1 MFYGLNNFVKNL
13 LPKRLFYRALLI
25 VAVPIIVLQ
34 VVISIVFFDSLW
46 IKTNKGLTKSVAAE
60 INAIIEVYNDKT
72 ANKNFEFVKNL
83 FELSLIQEINILK
96 DQSLPFYD
104 STFVYSL
111 YDQLMDEELAK
122 EIKFPY
128 WYNTRANKDYVDI
141 RIQINKN
148 VLQFIVHKSRV
159 RNSSARIFILW
170 ITIPSILLLMI
181 SILFLR
187 NQVRPFSIL
196 ADSAEK
202 FGKGQY
208 VPELKPSGAV
218 EVRKAII
225 EFEKM
230 KRRILRHI
238 SQRTAMLSGIS
249 HDLKTPLTRL
259 KLQIE
264 IMNKNHSLDK
274 IKDDV
279 IEMEKMI
286 AEYLDYSSSQEVG
299 ASSKFDLSNLMTEIV
314 HKFNNKNITLKCP
327 DKIYLTGKK
336 QLVKRCV
343 YNLIDNAIKYAGNA
357 NVIVKKGTNDISIIV
372 EDDGPGVPDHE
383 KDRILRPF
391 YKLDKSRTMVDG
403 SVGLGLSIVQDI
415 INSHGGKI
423 KINDNSKNKGLKVTL
438 SFPD

>member
-1 MFYGLNNFVKNL
+1 MIKKF
-13 LPKRLFYRALLI
+13 LPKTIFFRYLLI
-25 VAVPIIVLQ
+25 IIAPILLLQ
-34 VVISIVFFDSLW
+34 IILTIVFFDSLW

-60 INAIIEVYNDKT
+60 INTIIEVYNDKT

-104 STFVYSL
+104 STFAYSL

-122 EIKFPY
+122 EIEFPY

-357 NVIVKKGTNDISIIV
+357 NVIVKKVTNDISIIV

-423 KINDNSKNKGLKVTL
+423 KINDNSKNKGLKVIL

>member
-1 MFYGLNNFVKNL
+1 MIKKF
-13 LPKRLFYRALLI
+13 LPKTIFFRYLLI
-25 VAVPIIVLQ
+25 IIAPILLLQ
-34 VVISIVFFDSLW
+34 IILTIVFFDSLW

-60 INAIIEVYNDKT
+60 INTIIEVYNDKT

-104 STFVYSL
+104 STFAYSL

-122 EIKFPY
+122 EIEFPY

>member
-1 MFYGLNNFVKNL
+1 MIKKF
-13 LPKRLFYRALLI
+13 LPKTIFFRYLLI
-25 VAVPIIVLQ
+25 IIAPILLLQ
-34 VVISIVFFDSLW
+34 IILTIVFFDSLW

-60 INAIIEVYNDKT
+60 INTIIEVYNDKT

-104 STFVYSL
+104 STFAYSL

-314 HKFNNKNITLKCP
+314 HKFNNKNISLKCP

>member
-1 MFYGLNNFVKNL
+1 MIKKF
-13 LPKRLFYRALLI
+13 LPKTIFFRYLLI
-25 VAVPIIVLQ
+25 IIAPILLLQ
-34 VVISIVFFDSLW
+34 IILTIVFFDSLW

-148 VLQFIVHKSRV
+148 VLQFIVLKSRV

-423 KINDNSKNKGLKVTL
+423 KINDNSKNKGLKVIL

>member
-1 MFYGLNNFVKNL
+1 MIKKF
-13 LPKRLFYRALLI
+13 LPKTIFFRYLLI
-25 VAVPIIVLQ
+25 IIAPILLLQ
-34 VVISIVFFDSLW
+34 IILTIVFFDSLW

-60 INAIIEVYNDKT
+60 INTIIEVYNDKT

-104 STFVYSL
+104 STFAYSL

-148 VLQFIVHKSRV
+148 VLQFIVLKSRV

-327 DKIYLTGKK
+327 VKIYLTGKK

-423 KINDNSKNKGLKVTL
+423 KINDNSKNKGLKVIL

>member
-1 MFYGLNNFVKNL
+1 MIKKF
-13 LPKRLFYRALLI
+13 LPKTIFFRYLLI
-25 VAVPIIVLQ
+25 IIAPILLLQ
-34 VVISIVFFDSLW
+34 IILTIVFFDSLW

-104 STFVYSL
+104 STFAYSL

-314 HKFNNKNITLKCP
+314 HKFNNKNISLKCP

-423 KINDNSKNKGLKVTL
+423 KINDNSKNKGLKVIL

>member
-1 MFYGLNNFVKNL
+1 MIKKF
-13 LPKRLFYRALLI
+13 LPKTIFFRYLLI
-25 VAVPIIVLQ
+25 IIAPILLLQ
-34 VVISIVFFDSLW
+34 IILTIVFFDSLW

-60 INAIIEVYNDKT
+60 INTIIEVYNDKT

-196 ADSAEK
+196 AESAEK

-327 DKIYLTGKK
+327 VKIYLTGKK

-423 KINDNSKNKGLKVTL
+423 KINDNPKNKGLKVTL

>member
-1 MFYGLNNFVKNL
+1 MIKKF
-13 LPKRLFYRALLI
+13 LPKTIFFRYLLI
-25 VAVPIIVLQ
+25 IIAPILLLQ
-34 VVISIVFFDSLW
+34 IILTIVFFDSLW

-60 INAIIEVYNDKT
+60 INTIIEVYNDKT

-202 FGKGQY
+202 FRKGQY

-314 HKFNNKNITLKCP
+314 HKFNNKNISLKCP

-357 NVIVKKGTNDISIIV
+357 NVIVKNGTNDISIIV

-403 SVGLGLSIVQDI
+403 SVGLGLYIVQYI

>member
-1 MFYGLNNFVKNL
+1 MIKKF
-13 LPKRLFYRALLI
+13 LPKTIFFRYLLI
-25 VAVPIIVLQ
+25 IIAPILLLQ
-34 VVISIVFFDSLW
+34 IILTIVFFDSLW

-104 STFVYSL
+104 STFAYSL

-122 EIKFPY
+122 EIEFPY

>member
-1 MFYGLNNFVKNL
+1 MIKKF
-13 LPKRLFYRALLI
+13 LPKTIFFRYLLI
-25 VAVPIIVLQ
+25 IIAPILLLQ
-34 VVISIVFFDSLW
+34 IILTIVFFDSLW

-60 INAIIEVYNDKT
+60 INTIIEVYNDKT

-314 HKFNNKNITLKCP
+314 HKFNNKNISLKCP

>member
-1 MFYGLNNFVKNL
+1 MIKKF
-13 LPKRLFYRALLI
+13 LPKTIFFRYLLI
-25 VAVPIIVLQ
+25 IIAPILLLQ
-34 VVISIVFFDSLW
+34 IILTIVFFDSLW

-60 INAIIEVYNDKT
+60 INTIIEVYNDKT

-104 STFVYSL
+104 STFAYSL

-208 VPELKPSGAV
+208 VPELKPSGAI

-327 DKIYLTGKK
+327 VKIYLTGKK

-423 KINDNSKNKGLKVTL
+423 KINDNSKNKGLKVIL

>member
-1 MFYGLNNFVKNL
+1 MIKKF
-13 LPKRLFYRALLI
+13 LPKTIFFRYLLI
-25 VAVPIIVLQ
+25 IIAPILLLQ
-34 VVISIVFFDSLW
+34 IILTIVFFDSLW

-60 INAIIEVYNDKT
+60 INTIIEVYNDKT

-148 VLQFIVHKSRV
+148 VLQFIVLKSRV

-208 VPELKPSGAV
+208 VPELKPSGAI

-314 HKFNNKNITLKCP
+314 HKFNNKNISLKCP

-423 KINDNSKNKGLKVTL
+423 KINDNSKNKGLKVIL

>member
-1 MFYGLNNFVKNL
+1 MHQYFYFKLFL
-13 LPKRLFYRALLI
+13 RLF
-25 VAVPIIVLQ
+25 
-34 VVISIVFFDSLW
+34 FFDSLW

-60 INAIIEVYNDKT
+60 INTIIEVYNDKT

-314 HKFNNKNITLKCP
+314 HKFNNKNIILKCP

>member
-1 MFYGLNNFVKNL
+1 MIKKF
-13 LPKRLFYRALLI
+13 LPKTIFFRYLLI
-25 VAVPIIVLQ
+25 IIAPILLLQ
-34 VVISIVFFDSLW
+34 IILTIVFFDSLW

-314 HKFNNKNITLKCP
+314 HKFNNKNISLKCP

-357 NVIVKKGTNDISIIV
+357 NVIVKKGTNDINIIV

>member
-1 MFYGLNNFVKNL
+1 
-13 LPKRLFYRALLI
+13 
-25 VAVPIIVLQ
+25 
-34 VVISIVFFDSLW
+34 
-46 IKTNKGLTKSVAAE
+46 
-60 INAIIEVYNDKT
+60 
-72 ANKNFEFVKNL
+72 
-83 FELSLIQEINILK
+83 
-96 DQSLPFYD
+96 
-104 STFVYSL
+104 
-111 YDQLMDEELAK
+111 MDEELAK
-122 EIKFPY
+122 EIEFPY

-148 VLQFIVHKSRV
+148 VLQFIVHKYRV

-208 VPELKPSGAV
+208 VPELKQSGAV

-314 HKFNNKNITLKCP
+314 HKFNNKNISLKCP

-423 KINDNSKNKGLKVTL
+423 KINDNPKNKGLKVTL

>member
-1 MFYGLNNFVKNL
+1 MIKKF
-13 LPKRLFYRALLI
+13 LPKTIFFRYLLI
-25 VAVPIIVLQ
+25 IIAPILLLQ
-34 VVISIVFFDSLW
+34 IILTIVFFDSLW

-314 HKFNNKNITLKCP
+314 HKFNNKNISLKCP

-423 KINDNSKNKGLKVTL
+423 KINDNSKNKGLKVIL

>member
-1 MFYGLNNFVKNL
+1 MIKKF
-13 LPKRLFYRALLI
+13 LPKTIFFRYLLI
-25 VAVPIIVLQ
+25 IIAPILLLQ
-34 VVISIVFFDSLW
+34 IILTIVFFDSLW

-96 DQSLPFYD
+96 DHSLPFYD

-423 KINDNSKNKGLKVTL
+423 KINDNSKNKGLKVIL

>member
-1 MFYGLNNFVKNL
+1 MIKKF
-13 LPKRLFYRALLI
+13 LPKTIFFRYLLI
-25 VAVPIIVLQ
+25 IIAPILLLQ
-34 VVISIVFFDSLW
+34 IILTIVFFDSLW

-104 STFVYSL
+104 STFIYSL

-314 HKFNNKNITLKCP
+314 HKFNNKNISLKCP

>member
-1 MFYGLNNFVKNL
+1 MIKKF
-13 LPKRLFYRALLI
+13 LPKTIFFRYLLI
-25 VAVPIIVLQ
+25 IIAPILLLQ
-34 VVISIVFFDSLW
+34 IILTIVFFDSLW

-208 VPELKPSGAV
+208 VPELKPSGAI

-423 KINDNSKNKGLKVTL
+423 KINDNSKNKGLKVIL

>member
-1 MFYGLNNFVKNL
+1 MIKKF
-13 LPKRLFYRALLI
+13 LPKTIFFRYLLI
-25 VAVPIIVLQ
+25 IIAPILLLQ
-34 VVISIVFFDSLW
+34 IILTIVFFDSLW

-60 INAIIEVYNDKT
+60 INTIIEVYNDKT

-327 DKIYLTGKK
+327 VKIYLTGKK

-423 KINDNSKNKGLKVTL
+423 KINDNSKNKGLKVIL

>member
-1 MFYGLNNFVKNL
+1 MIKKF
-13 LPKRLFYRALLI
+13 LPKTIFFRYLLI
-25 VAVPIIVLQ
+25 IIAPILLLQ
-34 VVISIVFFDSLW
+34 IILTIVFFDSLW

-60 INAIIEVYNDKT
+60 INTIIEVYNDKT

-104 STFVYSL
+104 STFAYSL

-122 EIKFPY
+122 EIEFPY

-343 YNLIDNAIKYAGNA
+343 YNFIDNAIMYAGNA
-357 NVIVKKGTNDISIIV
+357 NVIVKKGTTDISIIV

>member
-1 MFYGLNNFVKNL
+1 MIKKF
-13 LPKRLFYRALLI
+13 LPKTIFFRYLLI
-25 VAVPIIVLQ
+25 IIAPILLLQ
-34 VVISIVFFDSLW
+34 IILTIVFFDSLW

-60 INAIIEVYNDKT
+60 INTIIEVYNDKT

-104 STFVYSL
+104 STFAYSL

-122 EIKFPY
+122 EIEFPY

-314 HKFNNKNITLKCP
+314 HKFNNKNIILKCS

-423 KINDNSKNKGLKVTL
+423 KINDNSKNKGLKVIL

>member
-1 MFYGLNNFVKNL
+1 MIKKF
-13 LPKRLFYRALLI
+13 LPKTIFFRYLLI
-25 VAVPIIVLQ
+25 IIAPILLLQ
-34 VVISIVFFDSLW
+34 IILTIVFFDSLW

-196 ADSAEK
+196 AESAEK

-314 HKFNNKNITLKCP
+314 HKFNNKNISLKCP

>member
-1 MFYGLNNFVKNL
+1 M
-13 LPKRLFYRALLI
+13 
-25 VAVPIIVLQ
+25 
-34 VVISIVFFDSLW
+34 
-46 IKTNKGLTKSVAAE
+46 AAE

-104 STFVYSL
+104 STFAYSL

-128 WYNTRANKDYVDI
+128 WYNARANKDYVDI

-314 HKFNNKNITLKCP
+314 HKFNNKNISLKCP

-357 NVIVKKGTNDISIIV
+357 NAIVKKGTNDISIIV

-423 KINDNSKNKGLKVTL
+423 KINDNSKNKGLKVIL

>member
-1 MFYGLNNFVKNL
+1 MIKKF
-13 LPKRLFYRALLI
+13 LPKTIFFRYLLI
-25 VAVPIIVLQ
+25 IIAPILLLQ
-34 VVISIVFFDSLW
+34 IILTIVFFDSLW

-60 INAIIEVYNDKT
+60 INTIIEVYNDKT

-104 STFVYSL
+104 STFAYSL

-122 EIKFPY
+122 EIEFPY

-423 KINDNSKNKGLKVTL
+423 KINDNSKNKGLKVIL

>member
-1 MFYGLNNFVKNL
+1 MIKKF
-13 LPKRLFYRALLI
+13 LPKTIFFRYLLI
-25 VAVPIIVLQ
+25 IIAPILLLQ
-34 VVISIVFFDSLW
+34 IILTIVFFDSLW

-60 INAIIEVYNDKT
+60 INTIIEVYNDKT

>member
-1 MFYGLNNFVKNL
+1 MIKKFD
-13 LPKRLFYRALLI
+13 LFAIFFRYLLI
-25 VAVPIIVLQ
+25 IIAPILLLQ
-34 VVISIVFFDSLW
+34 IILTIVFFDSLW

-314 HKFNNKNITLKCP
+314 HKFNNKNISLKCP

>member
-1 MFYGLNNFVKNL
+1 MIKKF
-13 LPKRLFYRALLI
+13 LPKTIFFRYLLI
-25 VAVPIIVLQ
+25 IIAPILLLQ
-34 VVISIVFFDSLW
+34 IILTIVFFDSLW

-60 INAIIEVYNDKT
+60 INTIIEVYNDKT

-111 YDQLMDEELAK
+111 YDQLIDEELAK

>member
-1 MFYGLNNFVKNL
+1 MIKKF
-13 LPKRLFYRALLI
+13 LPKTIFFRYLLI
-25 VAVPIIVLQ
+25 IIAPILLLQ
-34 VVISIVFFDSLW
+34 IILTIVFFDSLW

-196 ADSAEK
+196 AESAEK

-423 KINDNSKNKGLKVTL
+423 KINDNSKNKGLKVIL

>member
-1 MFYGLNNFVKNL
+1 MIKKF
-13 LPKRLFYRALLI
+13 LPKTIFFRYLLI
-25 VAVPIIVLQ
+25 IIAPILLLQ
-34 VVISIVFFDSLW
+34 IILTIVFFDSLW

-60 INAIIEVYNDKT
+60 INTIIEVYNDKT

-104 STFVYSL
+104 STFAYSL

-122 EIKFPY
+122 EIEFPY

-208 VPELKPSGAV
+208 VPELKPSGAA

-327 DKIYLTGKK
+327 VKIYLTGKK

-423 KINDNSKNKGLKVTL
+423 KINDNSKNKGLKVIL

>member
-1 MFYGLNNFVKNL
+1 MIKKF
-13 LPKRLFYRALLI
+13 LPKTIFFRYLLI
-25 VAVPIIVLQ
+25 IIAPILLLQ
-34 VVISIVFFDSLW
+34 IILTIVFFDSLW

-60 INAIIEVYNDKT
+60 INTIIEVYNDKT

-122 EIKFPY
+122 EIEFPY

>member
-1 MFYGLNNFVKNL
+1 MIKKF
-13 LPKRLFYRALLI
+13 LPKTIFFRYLLI
-25 VAVPIIVLQ
+25 IIAPILLLQ
-34 VVISIVFFDSLW
+34 IILTIVFFDSLW

-104 STFVYSL
+104 STFAYSL

-122 EIKFPY
+122 EIEFPY

-314 HKFNNKNITLKCP
+314 HKFNNKNISLKCP

>member
-1 MFYGLNNFVKNL
+1 MIKKF
-13 LPKRLFYRALLI
+13 LPKTIFFRYLLI
-25 VAVPIIVLQ
+25 IIAPILLLQ
-34 VVISIVFFDSLW
+34 IILTIVFFDSLW

-357 NVIVKKGTNDISIIV
+357 NVIVKKGTNDINIIV

-423 KINDNSKNKGLKVTL
+423 KINDNSKNKGLKVIL

>member
-1 MFYGLNNFVKNL
+1 MIKKF
-13 LPKRLFYRALLI
+13 LPKTIFFRYLLI
-25 VAVPIIVLQ
+25 IIAPILLLQ
-34 VVISIVFFDSLW
+34 IILTIVFFDSLW

-170 ITIPSILLLMI
+170 IIIPSILLLMI

>member
-1 MFYGLNNFVKNL
+1 MIKKF
-13 LPKRLFYRALLI
+13 LPKTIFFRYLLI
-25 VAVPIIVLQ
+25 IIAPILLLQ
-34 VVISIVFFDSLW
+34 IILTIVFFDSLW

-83 FELSLIQEINILK
+83 FELSLIQEINIIK

-357 NVIVKKGTNDISIIV
+357 NVIVKK
-372 EDDGPGVPDHE
+372 E
-383 KDRILRPF
+383 RMILA
-391 YKLDKSRTMVDG
+391 L
-403 SVGLGLSIVQDI
+403 L
-415 INSHGGKI
+415 
-423 KINDNSKNKGLKVTL
+423 
-438 SFPD
+438 

>member
-1 MFYGLNNFVKNL
+1 MIKKF
-13 LPKRLFYRALLI
+13 LPKTIFFRYLLI
-25 VAVPIIVLQ
+25 IIAPILLLQ
-34 VVISIVFFDSLW
+34 IILTIVFFDSLW

-60 INAIIEVYNDKT
+60 INTIIEVYNDKT

-423 KINDNSKNKGLKVTL
+423 KINDNSKNKGLKVIL